1 MAKAGETTIR
11 GVLVLSVHPRR
22 PAKVDFGLLRKFK
35 LKQDQGDDMVRIGG
49 LKLTHDGGVETSLL
63 TEDFANRKGF
73 KGIQVTPLAKVK
85 AVSAYAC
92 DNGWRMSVHTVGDQA
107 IRNVLDAWDTLSKKC
122 PIANKRWGLEH
133 PYLPGSKDIALM
145 KKLGIIPYMQTSHN
159 YTLGIGWLEYWGKD
173 RANKAIPNRTLIDA
187 GLRPSGGTDAPVT
200 PYNPF
205 LAMWVDVTRGTATA
219 GVLGKD
225 QAVTPLESLRM
236 HTIWAARGLMMRDRI
251 GSIERGKYA
260 DLAVISDDVLAIDP
274 AKLKDVR
281 AEMTILNGKV
291 VYRR

>member
-1 MAKAGETTIR
+1 
-11 GVLVLSVHPRR
+11 
-22 PAKVDFGLLRKFK
+22 
-35 LKQDQGDDMVRIGG
+35 
-49 LKLTHDGGVETSLL
+49 
-63 TEDFANRKGF
+63 
-73 KGIQVTPLAKVK
+73 
-85 AVSAYAC
+85 
-92 DNGWRMSVHTVGDQA
+92 MSVHTVGDQA
-107 IRNVLDAWDTLSKKC
+107 IRNVLDAWDTLNMKR

-133 PYLPGSKDIALM
+133 PDLPGSKDIALM

-173 RANKAIPNRTLIDA
+173 RANKSIPNRTLIDA

-219 GVLGKD
+219 GVLGKA

-291 VYRR
+291 VY